1 MSNIFRPFTARNL
14 EKYLADIRKRFD
26 ALPEPERAGFIN
38 PDEPV
43 VLTVPNPEYEEPPSG
58 CDEKEDDDNWVDA
71 SDKYLHFHICSV
83 GGGGDVDEDGN
94 ECGHDG
100 FSISGMEIDY
110 NEFLYNGRRIKKKD
124 M

>member
-43 VLTVPNPEYEEPPSG
+43 VLTVPNPEYEGDISE
-58 CDEKEDDDNWVDA
+58 CDDDEDDDWDDA
-71 SDKYLHFHICSV
+71 SEKYLHFHIMSI

-100 FSISGMEIDY
+100 LSISGMEIDI
-110 NEFLYNGRRIKKKD
+110 NEFLHNGRRVKKESR
-124 M
+124 

>member
-43 VLTVPNPEYEEPPSG
+43 VLTVPNPEYEGDISE
-58 CDEKEDDDNWVDA
+58 CDDDEDDDWDDA
-71 SDKYLHFHICSV
+71 SEKYLHFHIKSI

-94 ECGHDG
+94 DCGHDG
-100 FSISGMEIDY
+100 FAISGMEIDI
-110 NEFLYNGRRIKKKD
+110 NEFLHNGRRVKKESR
-124 M
+124 